1 MTINDATTGEAAASR
16 AARIASE
23 GARARA
29 PRPSSRPNGQWKID
43 GTAPLNGN
51 EEWKQVDNGLAVRSR
66 IENIYAKGGFAS
78 IDPTDLHGRFR
89 VWGLYTQRKPGIDG
103 GRTAQLEP
111 HELEDEYFM
120 LRVRID
126 GGQLTTEQLRVIAGI
141 SMEFGRDTADLTDR
155 QNIQLHWVEV
165 ESMPEIWRRL
175 ESVGLG
181 TTEACGD
188 VPRVVLGS
196 PVAGIAADELIDP
209 TPQIDEITSRFI
221 GDESLANLPRKFKS
235 AITGHPSQDVVH
247 EINDV
252 AFVAVDH
259 PQLGIGYD
267 LWVGGGLS
275 TAPRLG
281 ERLGVFVT
289 PDQVVDAWHG
299 VAQIF
304 RDYGY
309 RRLRNKARLKFLL
322 AEWGPEKFRQ
332 ILQDEYLGYALPDGP
347 PAPKP
352 LAHGDHVGV
361 HRQKDGRFYVG
372 VTPIVGRVSGP
383 NLGRLA
389 DLIEAHGSTRLR
401 TTPHQKLVILD
412 IPEDRVESLIA
423 GLDELGLQ
431 ARPSLIRRGTIA
443 CTGIEFCKLAIVETK
458 AYATAAVVDLEKRLD
473 QFELPHPISL
483 HVNGCP
489 NSCARIQT
497 ADIGLKG
504 QLVTIDGEQV
514 PGYQV
519 HLGGGLA
526 SADRDEAGLGRTV
539 RGLKVPA
546 DGIADYTERVVKRFL
561 ADRDE
566 ASDET
571 FAHWAHRAEEE
582 ALV

>member
-1 MTINDATTGEAAASR
+1 MTPDTTDTPAALAAATR
-16 AARIASE
+16 PPTE
-23 GARARA
+23 GARARP
-29 PRPSSRPNGQWKID
+29 PRPSSKPNGQWKID
-43 GTAPLNGN
+43 GTSPLNGN
-51 EEWKQVDNGLAVRSR
+51 EEWKQVDNGLSVRDR
-66 IENIYAKGGFAS
+66 IENIYAAGGFSS

-103 GRTAQLEP
+103 GRTATLEP

-126 GGQLTTEQLRVIAGI
+126 GGQLTTAQLRIIGGI
-141 SMEFGRDTADLTDR
+141 STEFGRDTADLTDR
-155 QNIQLHWVEV
+155 QNIQLHWIQVEA
-165 ESMPEIWRRL
+165 MPEIWRRL
-175 ESVGLG
+175 EAVGLG

-188 VPRVVLGS
+188 VPRVILGS

-209 TPQIDEITSRFI
+209 TAQIDEITSRFI

-252 AFVAVDH
+252 AFVAIDH
-259 PQLGIGYD
+259 PEHGIGYD

-275 TAPRLG
+275 TSPRLG
-281 ERLGVFVT
+281 ERLGAFVA
-289 PDQVVDAWHG
+289 PERVAEVWHG

-322 AEWGPEKFRQ
+322 AEWGPAKFREV
-332 ILQDEYLGYALPDGP
+332 LETEYLGEPLPDGP
-347 PAPKP
+347 AAPKP
-352 LAHGDHVGV
+352 ATPGDHVGI
-361 HRQKDGRFYVG
+361 HRQKDGRFYIG

-383 NLGRLA
+383 VLTELA
-389 DLIEAHGSTRLR
+389 DVLEAHGSGRLR
-401 TTPHQKLVILD
+401 TTPHQKLVVLD
-412 IPEDRVESLIA
+412 VPEENVEPLVAELDR
-423 GLDELGLQ
+423 LGLS

-458 AYATAAVVDLEKRLD
+458 GFATQAVLDLEKRLEGLD
-473 QFELPHPISL
+473 LPHPLSL

-526 SADRDEAGLGRTV
+526 SRDRENPGLGRTV
-539 RGLKVPA
+539 RGLKVAA
-546 DGIADYTERVVKRFL
+546 DGIADYTERVVRRFI
-561 ADRDE
+561 ADRDA

-571 FAHWAHRAEEE
+571 FAQWAHRAEEE
-582 ALV
+582 ALQ

>member
-1 MTINDATTGEAAASR
+1 MRT
-16 AARIASE
+16 
-23 GARARA
+23 
-29 PRPSSRPNGQWKID
+29 PRPSAKPNGQWKVD
-43 GTAPLNGN
+43 GTAPLNAN
-51 EEWKQVDNGLAVRSR
+51 EEWKQADGGLSVRER
-66 IENIYAKGGFAS
+66 IETTYAAGGFAS

-89 VWGLYTQRKPGIDG
+89 WWGLYTQRKPGIDG
-103 GRTAQLEP
+103 GRTATLEP

-126 GGQLTTEQLRVIAGI
+126 GGQLTTEQLRVIGGI
-141 SMEFGRDTADLTDR
+141 STEFGRDTADLTDR
-155 QNIQLHWVEV
+155 QNVQLHWIRVEDV
-165 ESMPEIWRRL
+165 PEIWRRL
-175 ESVGLG
+175 EAVGLG

-188 VPRVVLGS
+188 VPRVILGS

-235 AITGHPSQDVVH
+235 AITGHPSHDVVH

-252 AFVAVDH
+252 AFVAVEH
-259 PQLGIGYD
+259 PTLGVGYD

-275 TAPRLG
+275 TAPRLA
-281 ERLGVFVT
+281 ERLGVFVA
-289 PDQVVDAWHG
+289 PALVADVWHS

-322 AEWGPEKFRQ
+322 ADWGVERFRSV
-332 ILQDEYLGYALPDGP
+332 LETEYLGAALPDGP
-347 PAPKP
+347 AAPTP
-352 LAHGDHVGV
+352 TTPGDHVGV
-361 HRQKDGRFYVG
+361 HRQKDGRYYVG
-372 VTPIVGRVSGP
+372 ATPIVGRVSGP
-383 NLGRLA
+383 TLTKLA
-389 DLIEAHGSTRLR
+389 DLVEAHGSTRLR
-401 TTPHQKLVILD
+401 TTPHQKVVILD

-458 AYATAAVVDLEKRLD
+458 AFATAAVLELEERLD
-473 QFELPHPISL
+473 AFDLPHPIAL

-526 SADRDEAGLGRTV
+526 SQDRDEPGLGRTV
-539 RGLKVPA
+539 RGLKVTA
-546 DGIADYTERVVKRFL
+546 DGIADYVERVVTRFL
-561 ADRDE
+561 DERDAD
-566 ASDET
+566 AGET
-571 FAHWAHRAEEE
+571 FTQWAHRADEE
-582 ALV
+582 ALR